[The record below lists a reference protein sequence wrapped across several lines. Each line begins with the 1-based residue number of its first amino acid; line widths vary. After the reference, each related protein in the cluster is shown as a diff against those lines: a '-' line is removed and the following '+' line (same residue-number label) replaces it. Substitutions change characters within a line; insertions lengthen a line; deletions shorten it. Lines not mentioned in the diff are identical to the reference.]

1 MLLAEATTTN
11 YHDLSGASSF
21 VAKNPATDASKSIG
35 DNHAQ
40 EITKTGNVKGTKK
53 PFSNHLDT
61 AIEQE
66 STEANSAAKRADG
79 KIDEVGEN
87 RAKRNSKKW
96 PVGAEMLV
104 GNLDLVDESGND
116 RPAAASLRNDTR
128 NTRAKTRSA
137 NAGDISS
144 FSEPAE
150 IDAVVAKRLRDS
162 NARLIADRSVIKSDK
177 SGVSGAG
184 TPLEITKSPAD
195 LSGSESGNRAAV
207 NVSAGK
213 VASSGENADSG
224 AADIRH
230 EKESELASFK
240 RIDVVDQRS
249 STSSGLEAGAAAG
262 TSSDAESISAKGDRV
277 ASAVD
282 RPDRG
287 PSAADAI
294 RVSPSAANGEGAPTG
309 AELGAGEGENAFKGD
324 TDGSELQARSLRLF
338 SSEAIGDDNSPG
350 TERSTRFSRMFHERM
365 QPEIVRQSTVVLK
378 GSGRGEIRM
387 TLRPE
392 NLGNLRMRLAL
403 DQNRVTGRIIVESSA
418 VKMLLD
424 QNLESLSRSFRES
437 GFDAAN
443 FEVTVSGG
451 DQNHHSK
458 NQQREVAYDGT
469 ASRNAT
475 QKMDETASLVEA
487 TADTTIN
494 LVV

>member
-1 MLLAEATTTN
+1 M
-11 YHDLSGASSF
+11 
-21 VAKNPATDASKSIG
+21 KI
-35 DNHAQ
+35 
-40 EITKTGNVKGTKK
+40 K
-53 PFSNHLDT
+53 P
-61 AIEQE
+61 I
-66 STEANSAAKRADG
+66 
-79 KIDEVGEN
+79 
-87 RAKRNSKKW
+87 
-96 PVGAEMLV
+96 
-104 GNLDLVDESGND
+104 
-116 RPAAASLRNDTR
+116 
-128 NTRAKTRSA
+128 
-137 NAGDISS
+137 
-144 FSEPAE
+144 
-150 IDAVVAKRLRDS
+150 
-162 NARLIADRSVIKSDK
+162 
-177 SGVSGAG
+177 
-184 TPLEITKSPAD
+184 
-195 LSGSESGNRAAV
+195 
-207 NVSAGK
+207 
-213 VASSGENADSG
+213 
-224 AADIRH
+224 
-230 EKESELASFK
+230 
-240 RIDVVDQRS
+240 
-249 STSSGLEAGAAAG
+249 
-262 TSSDAESISAKGDRV
+262 GDRV
-277 ASAVD
+277 LVKMEDVEEKTKGGIFIPQTAQ
-282 RPDRG
+282 
-287 PSAADAI
+287 
-294 RVSPSAANGEGAPTG
+294 EKTQTG
-309 AELGAGEGENAFKGD
+309 VV
-324 TDGSELQARSLRLF
+324 
-338 SSEAIGDDNSPG
+338 EAIGDDNSPG